1 MTNTITV
8 TPGTIFLEDFL
19 VNIANGEYKVPI
31 FQRNFVWKSSQM
43 IELFDSILKG
53 YPIGNLLFWQTDQEY
68 KTKDKIGPYIISKNA
83 NQSVYVL
90 DGFQRISTLFGV
102 LTNPKKYGDETNINT
117 KKYSIYFD
125 LEENSFS
132 YIRNKKNTYIPS
144 VPLYEIYDN
153 RELFNF
159 ARKLDKE
166 NIPETKKNK
175 YIDNVRDLHSIL
187 HKYRLPFVLI
197 KGGDIK
203 AAVEIFS
210 RVNSTGT
217 DISEDFMLSALSY
230 NDNTDFLLTDSITTF
245 LNGLNPYNFQDLKR
259 PIVLDCISNTDG
271 KIYFDVTIE
280 DLLKK
285 EDLKD
290 FVNTAYKH
298 IQKAVEFLYKK
309 LCVIDIRLLP
319 YPAQLIFISE
329 YFRLNPEP
337 TSEQYEALKKWFWV
351 TTYSNYFTMYS
362 LSQQRSAYKIF
373 CEFAKGEH
381 PDGIFKVDNGMTFR
395 TAKYPKRLNFMGV
408 RPKALQL
415 FYLKTILEDHEIQD
429 REGFKEIFIFS
440 ALTKEKPPANIILR
454 LSSEFEQDQQKKQP
468 SDFIKN
474 SAIEV
479 LEKHFINEIMVEL
492 YKQNK
497 QQRFLNT
504 RKQYLVEKE
513 NKFVETMGINY
524 VKDDMDNV
532 QYIYFDD

>member
-8 TPGTIFLEDFL
+8 KPDIILIEDLLED
-19 VNIANGEYKVPI
+19 ITNGEYKVPK
-31 FQRNFVWKSSQM
+31 FQRDFVWKSAQM
-43 IELFDSILKG
+43 IKLFDSILKG
-53 YPIGNLLFWQTDQEY
+53 YPIGNLLFWQADQEY
-68 KTKDKIGPYIISKNA
+68 KTKDKISPYTIKKNA
-83 NQSVYVL
+83 SQSVYIL
-90 DGFQRISTLFGV
+90 DGFQRVSTLFGV
-102 LTNPKKYGDETNINT
+102 LTNPKKYDDQKITNANE
-117 KKYSIYFD
+117 YSIYFD
-125 LEENSFS
+125 VKENNFS
-132 YIRNKKNTYIPS
+132 HIPNKRNAHIPS
-144 VPLYEIYDN
+144 VPLYKVYDN
-153 RELFNF
+153 RELFQF
-159 ARKLDKE
+159 IRDLDKE
-166 NIPETKKNK
+166 EISEAEKEQ

-230 NDNTDFLLTDSITTF
+230 NVDTNFLLTESITTF

-259 PIVLDCISNTDG
+259 ATVLDCISNTDG

-285 EDLKD
+285 ESLKD

-319 YPAQLIFISE
+319 YPSQLIFISE

-381 PDGIFKVDNGMTFR
+381 PDGIFKVDNKMTFS
-395 TAKYPKRLNFMGV
+395 TAKYPNKLNFVGV
-408 RPKALQL
+408 RPRALQL
-415 FYLKTILEDHEIQD
+415 FYLKTIIEDNEIQD

-440 ALTKEKPPANIILR
+440 ASTKEKPPANIILR
-454 LSSEFEQDQQKKQP
+454 LSSEFEQDPQKKQLGN
-468 SDFIKN
+468 FIQN

-479 LEKHFINEIMVEL
+479 LEKHFINEKMVEL

-497 QQRFLNT
+497 QEEFLKT

-513 NKFVETMGINY
+513 SKFVETMGIKY
-524 VKDDMDNV
+524 AKDDLSNI
-532 QYIYFDD
+532 Q